1 MGYIGDPDRKENI
14 KGKERE
20 QGGVRKR
27 EIKWKWKGTVKRR
40 EERERIKYLAPYFIK
55 VYYKY
60 VIY

>member
-1 MGYIGDPDRKENI
+1 LGYIGDPDRKENI

-40 EERERIKYLAPYFIK
+40 E
-55 VYYKY
+55 
-60 VIY
+60 